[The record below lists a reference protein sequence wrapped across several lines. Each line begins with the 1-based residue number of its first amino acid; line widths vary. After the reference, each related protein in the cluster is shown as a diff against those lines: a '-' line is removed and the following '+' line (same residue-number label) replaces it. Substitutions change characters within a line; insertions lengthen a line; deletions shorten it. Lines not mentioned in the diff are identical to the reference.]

1 MRIHQAQTII
11 SNNFEQ
17 QRKTIIQLQQNIQQ
31 KNKQI
36 EQKKKVLKDIDNRT
50 EQQRK
55 NLISIIDETNR
66 IRADIDKQ
74 SNSQIESIKE
84 KVAQFEK
91 MTENG
96 LNNYV
101 RILQEAYESADAGY
115 TQKISRLEEEYTA
128 AAADLDKL
136 KETRKAAY
144 EAILKQQ
151 EVKANKTNYCLI
163 PSSIELDDIH
173 TLERIKQTLHKPRIL
188 SMLIWQTYW
197 QPIAK
202 QQFPIIL
209 QGKTKTGIY
218 KITNLKTDQCY
229 IGQAID
235 IYKRWSQHC
244 KAGLGIDTPAGN
256 KLYKAIKEYG
266 LQNFAFEILLQC
278 PSNQLNEKE
287 KYFIEFY
294 QSDLYGYNGQGGN
307 KK

>member
-115 TQKISRLEEEYTA
+115 AEKMSRLQEAYTE
-128 AAADLDKL
+128 AAADLNKL